1 MKRALTLGCAIML
14 SVATLGFSGDGLPH
28 YNAAPPKKGQK
39 LPPILAKQH
48 RWGPDFQQKHQVRA
62 YELAEQVS
70 DELHQQPCFCYC
82 DRIGHDSLRSCF
94 VDLHGARCPVC
105 MQEVFY
111 TSQQKKIGKT
121 AKQIRNGIIAGEHR
135 KIDLQ
140 AAANAQ

>member
-1 MKRALTLGCAIML
+1 MKRVFTLGIAIVL

-28 YNAAPPKKGQK
+28 FNAAPPKKGQK

-48 RWGPDFQQKHQVRA
+48 RWGPDFQHRHQVRA

-70 DELHQQPCFCYC
+70 SELHQMPCFCYC

-105 MQEVFY
+105 MQETFY
-111 TSQQKKIGKT
+111 TYQQKKMGKT
-121 AKQIRNGIIAGEHR
+121 AKQIRAGIIAGEHR
-135 KIDLQ
+135 NIDLQ
-140 AAANAQ
+140 AAASMQ